1 MYYSVKM
8 IVIPTLR
15 TAGVE
20 QNKRE
25 TSKKE
30 RGETHNKLNISTSQN
45 SSFTYEWDNIGINNL
60 LPLTHSGAPKSKGC
74 LD

>member
-30 RGETHNKLNISTSQN
+30 QGETHNEQTSQQAKIPP
-45 SSFTYEWDNIGINNL
+45 S
-60 LPLTHSGAPKSKGC
+60 LTNETI
-74 LD
+74 